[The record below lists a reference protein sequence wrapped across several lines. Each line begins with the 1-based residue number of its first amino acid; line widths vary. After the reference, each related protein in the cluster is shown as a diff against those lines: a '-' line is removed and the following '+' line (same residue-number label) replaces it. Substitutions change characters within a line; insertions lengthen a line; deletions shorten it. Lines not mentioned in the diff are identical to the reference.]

1 MSTPGL
7 TPRRKRGL
15 PWGTMDVED
24 AARNCSRYGHH
35 VQPRHH
41 MVDIGSTGKCF
52 CKEGP
57 EKRCSPMGK
66 PSQCVWEQVAHL
78 RQGRPCHQKATGY
91 QSQMQEG
98 PLCLWSQLD
107 IALNR
112 HHCLAEVGRPAL
124 WRSPCALPRVQRGV
138 KRINSVR
145 QRSNFCPL
153 LASHPIG
160 SLHGDRPMWHHFRH
174 RRV

>member
-1 MSTPGL
+1 MGHQAHHQ
-7 TPRRKRGL
+7 
-15 PWGTMDVED
+15 DAED

-66 PSQCVWEQVAHL
+66 PSQYVWEQVAHL
-78 RQGRPCHQKATGY
+78 SQGRPCHQKATGY
-91 QSQMQEG
+91 QSRMQEG
-98 PLCLWSQLD
+98 SPLFVAS
-107 IALNR
+107 I
-112 HHCLAEVGRPAL
+112 GY
-124 WRSPCALPRVQRGV
+124 SPESAPLPGGGGSPSLVAQPLYAPKGPKRGV

>member
-1 MSTPGL
+1 MGHQAHHQ
-7 TPRRKRGL
+7 
-15 PWGTMDVED
+15 DVED

-66 PSQCVWEQVAHL
+66 PSQHVWEQVAHL
-78 RQGRPCHQKATGY
+78 SQGRPCHQKETGY
-91 QSQMQEG
+91 QSRMQEG
-98 PLCLWSQLD
+98 SPLFAVSIGYSSESAPLP
-107 IALNR
+107 
-112 HHCLAEVGRPAL
+112 GGGG
-124 WRSPCALPRVQRGV
+124 SPSLVAQPLYAKEESNASVLPG
-138 KRINSVR
+138 NGG
-145 QRSNFCPL
+145 NFCLL
-153 LASHPIG
+153 LASYPIG
-160 SLHGDRPMWHHFRH
+160 SLHGDRPMWLHFRH